1 MLKDVG
7 LRFCWPNPCFHPG
20 GAGRDNK
27 SRSLKLYNFFPTLC
41 MNHHLQ
47 KNQWNSFLLRWNC
60 CDVKC
65 FLLWPLF
72 TFLFPLFTVPTFFVD
87 PLDIW
92 CAGLTQWIFD
102 SAVTFHASSDIFGDF
117 PLVIVLHGSLFTAPL
132 LQALNITVCTHTSIC
147 VHMYVYKYLLKLCVH
162 MCMFVNG
169 VRTYQKVHTCICVH
183 VRERNKTNLT
193 GQFKKPKESLFTTF
207 LQMLNEIAPQRLLLW
222 AGHWL
227 SSPRK
232 SQWLFN
238 VLNPVAIGFE
248 AWLVIFRLQ
257 VIMATGFNRR

>member
-1 MLKDVG
+1 MFSSRGGRPGQQIAQFKTLQ
-7 LRFCWPNPCFHPG
+7 LFPNIAHEPSF
-20 GAGRDNK
+20 A
-27 SRSLKLYNFFPTLC
+27 
-41 MNHHLQ
+41 

-72 TFLFPLFTVPTFFVD
+72 TFLFPLFTVPMFLVD

-92 CAGLTQWIFD
+92 SAGLMQWIFD

-183 VRERNKTNLT
+183 VRERNNTNLT
-193 GQFKKPKESLFTTF
+193 GQFKKPKESLITTF